1 MLREIVIFL
10 LVFIFIKSYGTN
22 DKFDGVGKSFGK
34 YYKPNPDCLKK
45 KNCYK
50 GSYIGIDHYDDT
62 CMPNNLFKH
71 PKYMFLCDVNKH
83 LQRKCF
89 WKRVQ

>member
-1 MLREIVIFL
+1 MLRQI
-10 LVFIFIKSYGTN
+10 LVLYVLFILVNNYKNN
-22 DKFDGVGKSFGK
+22 DNFDGTGKGFGR
-34 YYKPNPDCLKK
+34 YYVPKPDCNKK
-45 KNCYK
+45 KSCYK
-50 GSYIGIDHYDDT
+50 GSYIGIDHYDNV

-71 PKYMFLCDVNKH
+71 PKYIFLCDVNKH